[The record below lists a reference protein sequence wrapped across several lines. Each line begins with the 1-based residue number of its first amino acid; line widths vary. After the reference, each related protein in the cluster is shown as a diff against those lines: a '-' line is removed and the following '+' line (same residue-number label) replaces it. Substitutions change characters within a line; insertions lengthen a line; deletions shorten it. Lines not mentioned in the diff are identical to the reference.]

1 MFKETR
7 ILKAAMEV
15 MLKRME
21 TLEAR
26 VRTLEARMDEQA
38 AHVPVDEEDND
49 EERFRKGYEAI
60 LSYDYQKALDFGG
73 DA

>member
-1 MFKETR
+1 MFKENR
-7 ILKAAMEV
+7 VLKEAMEV
-15 MLKRME
+15 LLKRME

-38 AHVPVDEEDND
+38 AHNPDDNE

>member
-26 VRTLEARMDEQA
+26 VRTLEARMDEQT
-38 AHVPVDEEDND
+38 AHTPDDNE
-49 EERFRKGYEAI
+49 EERFRKGSEAI
-60 LSYDYQKALDFGG
+60 LSYDSQKALDFGG

>member
-1 MFKETR
+1 MFKEYKA
-7 ILKAAMEV
+7 LKTAMEI
-15 MLKRME
+15 MWKSME
-21 TLEAR
+21 A
-26 VRTLEARMDEQA
+26 LEARMKALETRMDELT
-38 AHVPVDEEDND
+38 AHVPDEEDND

>member
-38 AHVPVDEEDND
+38 AHTPDDNE